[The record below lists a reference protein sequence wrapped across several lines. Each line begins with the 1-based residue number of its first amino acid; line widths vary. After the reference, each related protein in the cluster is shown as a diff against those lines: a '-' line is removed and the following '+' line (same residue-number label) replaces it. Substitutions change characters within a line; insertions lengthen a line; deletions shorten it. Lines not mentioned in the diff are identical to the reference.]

1 MEYNELAL
9 ELLNSL
15 QSIQRIQSQK
25 NIFEAMQGESFILGF
40 IANHDGDV
48 LPSEISQKMGVT
60 SARIANALNSLE
72 EKGLITRQID
82 KKDRR
87 QILVNITK
95 KGKETT
101 EQNKKAILGIAG
113 KILEH
118 LGEKD
123 AKEYIRLVKKILEA
137 VPKNEI

>member
-1 MEYNELAL
+1 MDNKEMAL
-9 ELLNSL
+9 ELLNTMQSL
-15 QSIQRIQSQK
+15 PRIQSQK

-40 IANHDGDV
+40 IASQNSDV
-48 LPSEISQKMGVT
+48 LPGEISQKMNVT

-87 QILVNITK
+87 KILVNITK
-95 KGKETT
+95 KGKGIA
-101 EQNKKAILGIAG
+101 EQNKQAILETAS
-113 KILEH
+113 KLLEH

-123 AKEYIRLVKKILEA
+123 AKEYIRIVRKLSEL
-137 VPKNEI
+137 VPKDEI